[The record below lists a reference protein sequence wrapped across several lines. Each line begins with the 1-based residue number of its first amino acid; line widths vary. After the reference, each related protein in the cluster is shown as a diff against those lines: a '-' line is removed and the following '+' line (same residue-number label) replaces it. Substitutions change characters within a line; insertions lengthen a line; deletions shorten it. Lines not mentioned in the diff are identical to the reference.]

1 VANTL
6 VDVTVAISV
15 LGALLVLV
23 ALRDVFDTLF
33 HPHGQGV
40 VSETVM
46 RAIWRVTKRLTRG
59 NHRLLSFA
67 GPVAFI
73 TVIGIWGALVV
84 IGFALIMWP
93 HMPEAFAVTT
103 PGGAGQDSIIDAVYL
118 SMVDLTSLGYGDIV
132 PTTDLLR
139 LLGPLETLIGLGLL
153 TASISW
159 LLLLYRVLS
168 DYRSLSHEIALL
180 LDAERLTD
188 TGLAEIEPSVS
199 AGVLA
204 DLTSRVVAMRDDFP
218 HPPIAYYFPPRD
230 PRHALPV
237 LLPGLIDVVERCS
250 APDRAPALAFQATLL
265 EQAITDLV
273 TTLADEFLGSPG
285 SRTHEALAAYRRDH
299 LWTADYPLQPDTRS
313 R

>member
-1 VANTL
+1 
-6 VDVTVAISV
+6 VTVAVTV
-15 LGALLVLV
+15 LGGLLVLV

-40 VSETVM
+40 VSENLM
-46 RAIWRVTKRLTRG
+46 RAVWRVTKRLARG
-59 NHRLLSFA
+59 NHRMLSFA

-73 TVIGIWGALVV
+73 TVIATWGALVV
-84 IGFALIMWP
+84 LGFALIIWP
-93 HMPEAFAVTT
+93 QMPDAFAVA
-103 PGGAGQDSIIDAVYL
+103 AGLDSAAQDSFIDAVYL

-159 LLLLYRVLS
+159 ILLLYRVLS

-180 LDAERLTD
+180 LDTERSSQ
-188 TGLAEIEPSVS
+188 TGLAEIDPSVS

-204 DLTSRVVAMRDDFP
+204 VLTSRVVAMRDDLV
-218 HPPIAYYFPPRD
+218 HSPIAYYFHPRD

-237 LLPGLIDVVERCS
+237 LLPGLIEVVESCS
-250 APDRAPALAFQATLL
+250 APDRAAALAFQAKMLD
-265 EQAITDLV
+265 QAITDL
-273 TTLADEFLGSPG
+273 LATIAEEFLGSPG
-285 SRTHEALAAYRRDH
+285 ARAHETLAAYRRDH
-299 LWTADYPLQPDTRS
+299 LWPS
-313 R
+313 G